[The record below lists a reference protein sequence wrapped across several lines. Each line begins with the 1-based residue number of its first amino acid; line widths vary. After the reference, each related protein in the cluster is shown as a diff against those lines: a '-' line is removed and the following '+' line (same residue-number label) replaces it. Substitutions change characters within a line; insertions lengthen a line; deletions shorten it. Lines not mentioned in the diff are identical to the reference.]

1 MRWELGAAA
10 RLTVGQAKRSHS
22 RFPIPD
28 SRFPTPDSRFPTPDS
43 RFPIPDSRF
52 PNYSGF
58 DAVANSGNHST

>member
-1 MRWELGAAA
+1 MTFGHA
-10 RLTVGQAKRSHS
+10 TRSHS
-22 RFPIPD
+22 RFPI
-28 SRFPTPDSRFPTPDS
+28 PDS